1 MSLNFRSTAAAL
13 ALVLV
18 TTTAAQALPLSFEA
32 RGGGSFFATAWEWI
46 ASRFLPVGEEGGM
59 MDPNGAK
66 AGGMMDP
73 DGNKAGGMMDSN
85 GLTTEAA
92 PSGFGLDAGGMMD
105 PDGLR

>member
-1 MSLNFRSTAAAL
+1 MSLNFRSTAAAF

-32 RGGGSFFATAWEWI
+32 RGGESFLATAWEWI
-46 ASRFLPVGEEGGM
+46 TSRFLPV
-59 MDPNGAK
+59 DPNGAK

-73 DGNKAGGMMDSN
+73 DGNKAGGMMDPN